1 MLFSVIVENF
11 AARAWKSK
19 LHADGTM
26 YEGMFIVGIE
36 TIEKIETVV
45 DGLPAKQAYLLGQ
58 IIRYCDRAGLKDDV
72 STDLGKANNYAHRLV
87 YGEWRDA

>member
-1 MLFSVIVENF
+1 MTSPSEE
-11 AARAWKSK
+11 AALVQERVDSPAWYQG
-19 LHADGTM
+19 D
-26 YEGMFIVGIE
+26 VE

-58 IIRYCDRAGLKDDV
+58 IIRYCDRAGLKDEV